1 LKRSAIVLAKPNI
14 IMLDAGAYVMTASIT
29 PLIATEVIDCITEDR
44 DPTVHELFIVAGRI
58 WVDGSAHR
66 SAFAWEHLAAAS
78 TDRVMALRAA
88 RLALCGDRD
97 VMAKVDP
104 GFAAPLE

>member
-1 LKRSAIVLAKPNI
+1 MMISV
-14 IMLDAGAYVMTASIT
+14 S
-29 PLIATEVIDCITEDR
+29 PLIASEMVDCMAEGR

-66 SAFAWEHLAAAS
+66 SAFAWGHLAAAS

-88 RLALCGDRD
+88 KLALCGDSD
-97 VMAKVDP
+97 S
-104 GFAAPLE
+104 